1 MDTNEEL
8 LAGHSAQEKGAYLV
22 AIASIATADRAATSE
37 EIEFLQA
44 LAQGADLT
52 EADEQLV
59 LRSAQDPSNA
69 HLQQSLEVLKNSELR
84 FSLVTDLIAFAK
96 SDGKYTPD
104 EEKLIGQMAQYLNI
118 NPNQYSA
125 INQYVN
131 QAETAHKQ
139 GQDFTSQNFLQS
151 SGLGNTFQKSGI
163 NGGAMMKGMIGILA
177 PMVIG
182 GMLSRGRRGGGM
194 MGGGMMGGGGLGGG
208 MMGGGLGALLGGVLS
223 GGMRNRGMGG
233 MGGMFDVLSGGRG
246 YGGMGGSG
254 GLGGLLGGLL
264 GGGGSRRGGFGF

>member
-1 MDTNEEL
+1 MDTNEQL

-52 EADEQLV
+52 EADEQVV
-59 LRSAQDPSNA
+59 LQAAQDPNNT
-69 HLQQSLEVLKNSELR
+69 HLRQSLEVLKNSELR

-96 SDGKYTPD
+96 ADGKYTPD

-182 GMLSRGRRGGGM
+182 GMLSRRRGGGM
-194 MGGGMMGGGGLGGG
+194 MGGGLGGGL
-208 MMGGGLGALLGGVLS
+208 MGGLLGGVLS